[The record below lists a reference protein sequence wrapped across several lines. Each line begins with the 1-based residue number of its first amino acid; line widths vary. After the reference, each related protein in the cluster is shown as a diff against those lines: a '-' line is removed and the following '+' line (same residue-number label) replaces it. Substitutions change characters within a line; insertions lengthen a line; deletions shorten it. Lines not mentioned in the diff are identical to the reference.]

1 MEAFILYIY
10 ICYGAHCQERQWQA
24 NGVFQ
29 RSHEYSQELVRGY
42 PSKEPLHS
50 AEKMCERAAADLQL
64 RKGYWKCVNS
74 GFHR

>member
-1 MEAFILYIY
+1 MEAFILYIA
-10 ICYGAHCQERQWQA
+10 ICYGPNCQWHA
-24 NGVFQ
+24 NGVYQ

-42 PSKEPLHS
+42 PSKEPLYS

-64 RKGYWKCVNS
+64 RKGQWKCINS